1 MITDSFKK
9 NEKGILLMIAS
20 SLCVCFGQLFWK
32 LSATSGYGTMMIGF
46 LLYGIGA
53 LIMVIAYRFGS
64 LSVLQPMLSIN
75 YVLSILIGYY
85 FLEEQ
90 INIINIIGVVAIIAG
105 VTSIAGGD

>member
-1 MITDSFKK
+1 
-9 NEKGILLMIAS
+9 
-20 SLCVCFGQLFWK
+20 
-32 LSATSGYGTMMIGF
+32 MMIGF